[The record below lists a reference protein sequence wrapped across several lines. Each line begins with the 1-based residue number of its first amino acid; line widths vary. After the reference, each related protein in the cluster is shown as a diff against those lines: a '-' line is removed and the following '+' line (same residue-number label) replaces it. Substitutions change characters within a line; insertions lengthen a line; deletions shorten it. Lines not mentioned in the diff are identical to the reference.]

1 MRTRSLSAAFFRF
14 VFLIVDVI
22 SDAKDGHLLNPLWF
36 MNSQMRP
43 IHAQLHAQD
52 GAMAAMKAARME
64 MMISGFLIS
73 YLLSRR
79 LCPDG
84 TKGSVGMARIARI
97 KAEGEAFYHV
107 VSRIAGRHLK
117 GVLPDTEKRGTIF
130 PLPPR

>member
-1 MRTRSLSAAFFRF
+1 MRTRSPSAAFFRF

-64 MMISGFLIS
+64 MMISDLCIVDVFVDGVRYIKLHSLRIGRSPAFRNESLNSVPFFCTGRGSVPAARFVVAPPIF
-73 YLLSRR
+73 LLSR
-79 LCPDG
+79 
-84 TKGSVGMARIARI
+84 
-97 KAEGEAFYHV
+97 
-107 VSRIAGRHLK
+107 
-117 GVLPDTEKRGTIF
+117 
-130 PLPPR
+130 